1 MLVLKRDGHR
11 ESVKFDKIT
20 ARIEKLCYGLDPK
33 FVNPV
38 EVAMKVIN
46 GLYDGVSTSELDNL
60 AAEIAASMTTRHPD
74 FAKLSARIATSNLHK
89 VTSKSFS
96 NTMKRLYNYVD
107 PKTGQNAPLISKETW
122 KVIHENA
129 AELDE
134 AIIYDRDFGYDYFGF
149 RTLEKSYLMKID
161 GKVVERPQHLLMRVA
176 VGIHG
181 EDLPAAIETYNL
193 LSEKWFTHAT
203 PTLFNAG
210 TPKPQ
215 LSSCF
220 LLTMKDDSIDG
231 IYDTLKQTAKISQ
244 SAGGIGLSIHN
255 VRAKGSYIKGTGGT
269 SNGIVPMLRNFDM
282 TARYVD
288 QCFHPETIVYSKA
301 GIKKIGEIV
310 LGDELLTHQGEF
322 NNVAKLLHHRYTGKM
337 IEISVKQSLEP
348 VMVTPEHPFYVL
360 RGQKK
365 MINHEVIKNRLEKGL
380 VEAEWIEAKDL
391 LDDDMIAFPVNEYA
405 HDVLEYS
412 AEDCR
417 FYGMMLG
424 DGHISRDGKQ
434 AHITQNKNTDDLN
447 FIKSYLYHNG
457 IHWTESVNEE
467 ENKSRFTWSA
477 HIGFKF
483 TRAMLYDAQGEK
495 AVHPLMLHLPKDKTL
510 QIIKGVL
517 ETDGTISNRE
527 NFEIALEM
535 TSRNVIESVR
545 YMLMRFGILTSG
557 NIRDRIGNT
566 SKYKNI
572 TTRKIT
578 YNLRIPKVAE
588 ITDLFGLPAG
598 EYVNYFKDGNL
609 CWSRID
615 GLAEKEYDG
624 VVVDFEVE
632 PDHNYVT
639 HIGVAHNG
647 GGKRKGSFA
656 IYLEPWH
663 ADVFDFLD
671 LKKNHGKEE
680 MRARDLFYAMWIPDL
695 FMKRIENNEMW
706 SLFCPNEAPGL
717 ADCYGDE
724 FERLYEKYEK
734 EGKFR
739 KQVKAQDLWFEILEA
754 QIETGT
760 PYMLYKDA
768 ANKKSNQKH
777 LGTIK
782 SSNLCTEIIEYTSPD
797 EVAVCNLASIA
808 LPKFVTEEGKFDHQR
823 LYDIT
828 KVITRNLNKVI
839 DVNYYPVEEAR
850 NSNMRHRPIGIGV
863 QGLADAFILLR
874 MPFDSLEARGL
885 NKDIHETIYFAAMEA
900 SMELAKELGAYET
913 FKGSPVSKGIFQFD
927 MWGVTPD
934 SGRWDW
940 EQLKREVKQNGVRNS
955 LLLAPM
961 PTASTSQILGN
972 NECFEP
978 YTSNIYTRRTLS
990 GEFIVANKHLMKD
1003 LISLGLWSET
1013 MRQKLVAANGS
1024 VQAIAEIPQHIKDIY
1039 RTVWEIPQ
1047 KAIIDMSADRGAF
1060 ICQSQSLNIH
1070 LTNPN
1075 FGKLTS
1081 MHFYAWKKGL
1091 KTGMYYLRSTAAA
1104 DAIKFTLDKSV
1115 HQTTPAESTAATVA
1129 AVESAIAHPIQ
1140 VVAEGQQTIAYEK
1153 SVANYEQKMADLACS
1168 LDNPDACE
1176 ACGS

>member
-46 GLYDGVSTSELDNL
+46 GLYDGVSTIELDNL
-60 AAEIAASMTTRHPD
+60 AAEIAASLTTRHPD
-74 FAKLSARIATSNLHK
+74 FAKLAARIAVSNLHK

-96 NTMKRLYNYVD
+96 NTMKRLYTYVD

-134 AIIYDRDFGYDYFGF
+134 AVLYDRDFSYDFFGF
-149 RTLEKSYLMKID
+149 KTLERSYLMKID
-161 GKVVERPQHLLMRVA
+161 GKVVERPQHLLMRVSI
-176 VGIHG
+176 GIHG
-181 EDLPAAIETYNL
+181 EDIPAALETYHL
-193 LSEKWFTHAT
+193 MSEKWFTHAT

-255 VRAKGSYIKGTGGT
+255 VRAKGSYIKGTGGN

-288 QCFHPETIVYSKA
+288 Q
-301 GIKKIGEIV
+301 
-310 LGDELLTHQGEF
+310 
-322 NNVAKLLHHRYTGKM
+322 
-337 IEISVKQSLEP
+337 
-348 VMVTPEHPFYVL
+348 
-360 RGQKK
+360 
-365 MINHEVIKNRLEKGL
+365 
-380 VEAEWIEAKDL
+380 
-391 LDDDMIAFPVNEYA
+391 
-405 HDVLEYS
+405 
-412 AEDCR
+412 
-417 FYGMMLG
+417 
-424 DGHISRDGKQ
+424 
-434 AHITQNKNTDDLN
+434 
-447 FIKSYLYHNG
+447 
-457 IHWTESVNEE
+457 
-467 ENKSRFTWSA
+467 
-477 HIGFKF
+477 
-483 TRAMLYDAQGEK
+483 
-495 AVHPLMLHLPKDKTL
+495 
-510 QIIKGVL
+510 
-517 ETDGTISNRE
+517 
-527 NFEIALEM
+527 
-535 TSRNVIESVR
+535 
-545 YMLMRFGILTSG
+545 
-557 NIRDRIGNT
+557 
-566 SKYKNI
+566 
-572 TTRKIT
+572 
-578 YNLRIPKVAE
+578 
-588 ITDLFGLPAG
+588 
-598 EYVNYFKDGNL
+598 
-609 CWSRID
+609 
-615 GLAEKEYDG
+615 
-624 VVVDFEVE
+624 
-632 PDHNYVT
+632 
-639 HIGVAHNG
+639 G

-663 ADVFDFLD
+663 ADVFDFLE

-695 FMKRIENNEMW
+695 FMKRIEDNEMW

-717 ADCYGDE
+717 ADCWGED

-734 EGKFR
+734 EGKYR
-739 KQVKAQDLWFEILEA
+739 KQIKAQDLWFEILEA

-768 ANKKSNQKH
+768 ANRKSNQKH

-808 LPKFVTEEGKFDHQR
+808 LPKFVTEDGKFDHQK
-823 LYDIT
+823 LYEIT
-828 KVITRNLNKVI
+828 KVITLNLNKVI
-839 DVNYYPVEEAR
+839 DVNYYPVIEAK

-874 MPFDSLEARGL
+874 MPFDSPEARGL
-885 NKDIHETIYFAAMEA
+885 NTDIHETIYFAAMEA
-900 SMELAKELGAYET
+900 SMELAKKDGPYES
-913 FKGSPVSKGIFQFD
+913 FKGSPISKGIFQFD
-927 MWGVTPD
+927 MWGVTPT

-940 EQLKREVKQNGVRNS
+940 VKLKQEVKQNGARNS

-978 YTSNIYTRRTLS
+978 YTSNVYTRRTLS
-990 GEFIVANKHLMKD
+990 GEFIIANKHLMKD

-1013 MRQKLVAANGS
+1013 MRQKLISTNGS
-1024 VQAIAEIPQHIKDIY
+1024 VQSIPEIPQNIKDIY
-1039 RTVWEIPQ
+1039 KTVWEISQ
-1047 KAIIDMSADRGAF
+1047 KSIIDMSADRGAY

-1070 LTNPN
+1070 LTDPN

-1115 HQTTPAESTAATVA
+1115 IKEPFVAEALPSMMVAESVIAPTVA
-1129 AVESAIAHPIQ
+1129 EIMPDGSQA
-1140 VVAEGQQTIAYEK
+1140 QQTIQ
-1153 SVANYEQKMADLACS
+1153 YEQVSLADYDQKRADMACS

>member
-1 MLVLKRDGHR
+1 MLVIKRDGHR

-20 ARIEKLCYGLDPK
+20 ARVEKLCYGLDAK

-46 GLYDGVSTSELDNL
+46 GLYDGVSTLELDNL
-60 AAEIAASMTTRHPD
+60 AAEIAATLTTKHPD
-74 FAKLSARIATSNLHK
+74 FAKLAARIAVSNLHK

-96 NTMKRLYNYVD
+96 NTMKRLYTYVD
-107 PKTGQNAPLISKETW
+107 PKTGQNASLISKETW
-122 KVIHENA
+122 KVVKDNA

-134 AIIYDRDFGYDYFGF
+134 AILYDRDFGYDYFGF
-149 RTLEKSYLMKID
+149 KTLERSYLMKID

-181 EDLPAAIETYNL
+181 EDIPAVIETYNL

-288 QCFHPETIVYSKA
+288 Q
-301 GIKKIGEIV
+301 
-310 LGDELLTHQGEF
+310 
-322 NNVAKLLHHRYTGKM
+322 
-337 IEISVKQSLEP
+337 
-348 VMVTPEHPFYVL
+348 
-360 RGQKK
+360 
-365 MINHEVIKNRLEKGL
+365 
-380 VEAEWIEAKDL
+380 
-391 LDDDMIAFPVNEYA
+391 
-405 HDVLEYS
+405 
-412 AEDCR
+412 
-417 FYGMMLG
+417 
-424 DGHISRDGKQ
+424 
-434 AHITQNKNTDDLN
+434 
-447 FIKSYLYHNG
+447 
-457 IHWTESVNEE
+457 
-467 ENKSRFTWSA
+467 
-477 HIGFKF
+477 
-483 TRAMLYDAQGEK
+483 
-495 AVHPLMLHLPKDKTL
+495 
-510 QIIKGVL
+510 
-517 ETDGTISNRE
+517 
-527 NFEIALEM
+527 
-535 TSRNVIESVR
+535 
-545 YMLMRFGILTSG
+545 
-557 NIRDRIGNT
+557 
-566 SKYKNI
+566 
-572 TTRKIT
+572 
-578 YNLRIPKVAE
+578 
-588 ITDLFGLPAG
+588 
-598 EYVNYFKDGNL
+598 
-609 CWSRID
+609 
-615 GLAEKEYDG
+615 
-624 VVVDFEVE
+624 
-632 PDHNYVT
+632 
-639 HIGVAHNG
+639 G

-663 ADVFDFLD
+663 ADVFEFLE

-695 FMKRIENNEMW
+695 FMKRVESNDVW

-734 EGKFR
+734 EGRFR
-739 KQVKAQDLWFEILEA
+739 KQIKAQDLWFEILEA

-760 PYMLYKDA
+760 PYILYKDA
-768 ANKKSNQKH
+768 ANKKSNQKN

-782 SSNLCTEIIEYTSPD
+782 SSNLCTEIMEYSSPD
-797 EVAVCNLASIA
+797 EVAVCNLASLA
-808 LPKFVTEEGKFDHQR
+808 LPKFVTDDGKFDHQK
-823 LYDIT
+823 LYEIT
-828 KVITRNLNKVI
+828 KVVTRNLNKVI
-839 DVNYYPVEEAR
+839 DVNYYPIPEAQK
-850 NSNMRHRPIGIGV
+850 SNMRHRPIGLGV

-874 MPFDSLEARGL
+874 MPFDSPEASGL
-885 NKDIHETIYFAAMEA
+885 NKDIFETMYFAAMEA
-900 SMELAKELGAYET
+900 SMELSKELGPYET

-940 EQLKREVKQNGVRNS
+940 EKLKKEVKQYGVRNS

-990 GEFIVANKHLMKD
+990 GEFIIANKHLMKD

-1013 MRQKLVAANGS
+1013 MRQKLISTNGS
-1024 VQAIAEIPQHIKDIY
+1024 VQSIPEIPQHIKDIY
-1039 RTVWEIPQ
+1039 KTVWEISQ
-1047 KAIIDMSADRGAF
+1047 KTIIDMSADRGAF

-1070 LTNPN
+1070 ITNPN

-1104 DAIKFTLDKSV
+1104 DAIKFTLDKSALIE
-1115 HQTTPAESTAATVA
+1115 PIAK
-1129 AVESAIAHPIQ
+1129 AIAAAETLAVQTP
-1140 VVAEGQQTIAYEK
+1140 VAPVTVEGQQTIP
-1153 SVANYEQKMADLACS
+1153 YEQVAVSDYEQNRADMACS

>member
-20 ARIEKLCYGLDPK
+20 ARIEKLCYGLDPN

-46 GLYDGVSTSELDNL
+46 GLYDGVSTQELDNL
-60 AAEIAASMTTRHPD
+60 AAEIAASLTTKHPD
-74 FAKLSARIATSNLHK
+74 FAKLAARIAVSNLHK

-96 NTMKRLYNYVD
+96 NTMKRLYTYVD
-107 PKTGQNAPLISKETW
+107 PKNGQNAPLISKETW
-122 KVIHENA
+122 KVIKENA
-129 AELDE
+129 AELDA
-134 AIIYDRDFGYDYFGF
+134 AIIYDRDFSYDYFGF
-149 RTLEKSYLMKID
+149 KTLERSYLMKVD

-181 EDLPAAIETYNL
+181 EDIQAAVETYHL

-288 QCFHPETIVYSKA
+288 Q
-301 GIKKIGEIV
+301 
-310 LGDELLTHQGEF
+310 
-322 NNVAKLLHHRYTGKM
+322 
-337 IEISVKQSLEP
+337 
-348 VMVTPEHPFYVL
+348 
-360 RGQKK
+360 
-365 MINHEVIKNRLEKGL
+365 
-380 VEAEWIEAKDL
+380 
-391 LDDDMIAFPVNEYA
+391 
-405 HDVLEYS
+405 
-412 AEDCR
+412 
-417 FYGMMLG
+417 
-424 DGHISRDGKQ
+424 
-434 AHITQNKNTDDLN
+434 
-447 FIKSYLYHNG
+447 
-457 IHWTESVNEE
+457 
-467 ENKSRFTWSA
+467 
-477 HIGFKF
+477 
-483 TRAMLYDAQGEK
+483 
-495 AVHPLMLHLPKDKTL
+495 
-510 QIIKGVL
+510 
-517 ETDGTISNRE
+517 
-527 NFEIALEM
+527 
-535 TSRNVIESVR
+535 
-545 YMLMRFGILTSG
+545 
-557 NIRDRIGNT
+557 
-566 SKYKNI
+566 
-572 TTRKIT
+572 
-578 YNLRIPKVAE
+578 
-588 ITDLFGLPAG
+588 
-598 EYVNYFKDGNL
+598 
-609 CWSRID
+609 
-615 GLAEKEYDG
+615 
-624 VVVDFEVE
+624 
-632 PDHNYVT
+632 
-639 HIGVAHNG
+639 G

-663 ADVFDFLD
+663 ADVFEFLE

-695 FMKRIENNEMW
+695 FMKRIENNESW

-717 ADCYGDE
+717 GDCYGEE

-734 EGKFR
+734 EGKAR
-739 KQVKAQDLWFEILEA
+739 KQIKAQDLWFEILEA

-768 ANKKSNQKH
+768 ANRKSNQKH

-808 LPKFVTEEGKFDHQR
+808 LPKFVTEDGTFDHQK

-839 DVNYYPVEEAR
+839 DVNYYPVIEAR

-874 MPFDSLEARGL
+874 MPFDSEEARGL
-885 NKDIHETIYFAAMEA
+885 NTDIHETIYYAAMEA
-900 SMELAKELGAYET
+900 SMELSKLNGPYES

-927 MWGVTPD
+927 MWGVTPK

-940 EQLKREVKQNGVRNS
+940 DALKKEVKQHGVRNS

-990 GEFIVANKHLMKD
+990 GEFIIANKHLMKD
-1003 LISLGLWSET
+1003 LISMGLWSEN
-1013 MRQKLVAANGS
+1013 MRQKLIATNGS
-1024 VQAIAEIPQHIKDIY
+1024 VQPIAEIPQNIKDIY
-1039 RTVWEIPQ
+1039 KTVWEISQ
-1047 KAIIDMSADRGAF
+1047 KSIIDMSADRGAY

-1070 LTNPN
+1070 LTDPN

-1104 DAIKFTLDKSV
+1104 DAIKFTLDKTAMQQPHV
-1115 HQTTPAESTAATVA
+1115 EATPVLTKVTEPTAVYAMKA
-1129 AVESAIAHPIQ
+1129 DKQKEIP
-1140 VVAEGQQTIAYEK
+1140 
-1153 SVANYEQKMADLACS
+1153 YEQVEETDYDQKRADMACS